1 MMKQK
6 ILTATIAF
14 MVAGGGGFAFGAQ
27 TSQAENPT
35 NSVNLGA
42 NSSLALQKAHDE
54 NLHSNQN
61 TNLSQNSNFTS
72 PNATNLGKSDKL
84 SENSTL
90 ITLDDLRQSADT
102 QSANLPALNLA
113 QNDTFAPQSADLPA
127 ESSNSAIQT
136 YTLDS
141 VVISATGYEQEIKH
155 APASISIISKEDI
168 LNKPIRDLGDIVQE
182 VPGVS
187 TSVAKTGAQDI
198 SIRGM
203 GSDYT
208 LILVDGKRINTSK
221 GFDGQGFNS
230 TTSAIP
236 PASMIER
243 VEVIRGPAST
253 IYGSDAMGG
262 VINIITKKSTD
273 KVSASVGFET
283 RLQEH
288 HDTWGNA
295 QGVNGNIF
303 LPLGE
308 RFSLNLRGKYNYGEK
323 NKFFWSDIAGYTG
336 SATNPYTSHS
346 PTGYTDAGVGMRLNF
361 TADEQNSFYFD
372 ADFGFKKLGSL
383 NTSRFSITNV
393 RDYFKYN
400 FILNHDG
407 DYSFGYFNSFV
418 QYNEISRMSEITPG
432 WDASNGAQA
441 GGFTGIKPPRE
452 DGKRD
457 HSSLIYNPSFT
468 YQTTFNTSFDFGN
481 AGGLVLNAGPYFF
494 HERLYKRGDNFDKSA
509 YQAAAFI
516 EGEYFIG
523 DLASITAGVRGNGVQ
538 TYGFFAAPRAYV
550 NMFFTDW
557 LTFKAGVASGLQ
569 APELSTRYDGMYDRA
584 TNTQGVNTDYY
595 GNVNLEVEK
604 NLNYEAGFMVNNAY
618 FSAALSGYF
627 TNFTDK
633 ISTKTYQD
641 GEQIPSYGACA
652 AGTGGTC
659 SMPINVDKAILYGA
673 EFSLKTGKEF
683 RELTGGFGFD
693 TSFAYTD
700 TEQRSGIN
708 KGKPLS
714 NVPMYN
720 ASVKV
725 SFDKGDF
732 GSYVRYVGKYRTP
745 TFGVHT
751 ANVGPGEYFKDT
763 HIVDL
768 GLNYKTNDKLTL
780 GFVVNN
786 LFDFDTIDY
795 FTYTSGRGLSYSN
808 SYQRMIAGR
817 NYWLNIRA
825 EF

>member
-1 MMKQK
+1 M
-6 ILTATIAF
+6 
-14 MVAGGGGFAFGAQ
+14 
-27 TSQAENPT
+27 
-35 NSVNLGA
+35 NL
-42 NSSLALQKAHDE
+42 NI
-54 NLHSNQN
+54 
-61 TNLSQNSNFTS
+61 NSN
-72 PNATNLGKSDKL
+72 
-84 SENSTL
+84 
-90 ITLDDLRQSADT
+90 RQSAN
-102 QSANLPALNLA
+102 SPIFHLA
-113 QNDTFAPQSADLPA
+113 QNEILTPQDSTSPADTP
-127 ESSNSAIQT
+127 NSAVQT

-141 VVISATGYEQEIKH
+141 VVISATGYEQEIKY
-155 APASISIISKEDI
+155 APASISIIPKEEI
-168 LNKPIRDLGDIVQE
+168 VNKPVRDLGDIVQE

-221 GFDGQGFNS
+221 GFDGEGFNS

-273 KVSASVGFET
+273 KVSASVSFET
-283 RLQEH
+283 RLQEN

-308 RFSLNLRGKYNYGEK
+308 RLSLNLRAKYNYGEK
-323 NKFFWSDIAGYTG
+323 NKFFWNDIAGYTG

-346 PTGYTDAGVGMRLNF
+346 PTGYTNAGAGMRLNF
-361 TADEQNSFYFD
+361 TADEQNSLYFD
-372 ADFGFKKLGSL
+372 ADFGFVKLGSL

-407 DYSFGYFNSFV
+407 DYSFGRFNSFV
-418 QYNEISRMSEITPG
+418 QYSEISRMSEITPG
-432 WDASNGAQA
+432 WDASNGSQA
-441 GGFTGIKPPRE
+441 GGFTGIQPPRE

-481 AGGLVLNAGPYFF
+481 AGALVLNVGPYFF
-494 HERLYKRGDNFDKSA
+494 YERLYKRGDNFDKSA
-509 YQAAAFI
+509 YQAAAFV

-550 NMFFTDW
+550 NVFFTDW
-557 LTFKAGVASGLQ
+557 LTFKAGLAAGLQ
-569 APELSTRYDGMYDRA
+569 VPELSTRYDGLYDRQ
-584 TNTQGVNTDYY
+584 TNSSGVNADYY

-604 NLNYEAGFMVNNAY
+604 NLNYEVGFMVNNAY
-618 FSAALSGYF
+618 FNAALSGYF
-627 TNFTDK
+627 TNFSDK
-633 ISTKTYQD
+633 ISTTTYQN
-641 GEQIPSYGACA
+641 GEQIPSYGACE
-652 AGTGGTC
+652 AGEGGTC
-659 SMPINVDKAILYGA
+659 SMPINVDKAVLYGA
-673 EFSLKTGKEF
+673 EFSLKTGRDF

-693 TSFAYTD
+693 MSFAYTD
-700 TEQRSGIN
+700 TEQRSGEN

-720 ASVKV
+720 TSAKI
-725 SFDKGDF
+725 SFDKGSW
-732 GSYVRYVGKYRTP
+732 GSYLRYVGKYRTP
-745 TFGVHT
+745 TFGVHS

-768 GLNYKTNDKLTL
+768 GLNYKASDKLTL

-795 FTYTSGRGLSYSN
+795 FTYTSGNRVSYSN
-808 SYQRMIAGR
+808 SYQRMLPGR
-817 NYWLNIRA
+817 NYWLNLRA
-825 EF
+825 DF